1 MALTLSYDAH
11 SEIGLVRS
19 NNQDSAYTSP
29 RMLMVAD
36 GMGGA
41 AAGDLASAIATW
53 ELKRTDEELDERTAA
68 ARAERLAAAESPEQ
82 VDHADDEDDPGDL
95 VDVLTVLAGTLA
107 HANERLVQL
116 VEDDP
121 ELSGMGTTVCGFVLD
136 DDRLAVVNIGDSRAY
151 LVRDG
156 QLHRVTRDHSWVQ
169 TLVDDGR
176 LTEEEALVHPHR
188 SLVLRVLNGSAQ
200 YEPDLGWLDIAPGD
214 RLLVC
219 SDGLCGLMT
228 DAEIARVATAG
239 LPRDE
244 TIGRLV
250 DLAHAAGGHDNITM
264 ILADVEQDGPAGATA
279 VLGAAASVTDPGRIE
294 RTASFA
300 PIDDEGP
307 VDELEASE
315 RAITEA
321 ERYALTGRRK
331 ASSWAKLAVAVLL
344 PLALLLGGGFGWY
357 QYTQTR
363 LFIGPADANVAL
375 YRGIPDRVLGQD
387 LATLLETDTT
397 RIDDL
402 PPYYAE
408 KVRARIAVGDM
419 GAARST
425 LIELRDKANQCIAQR
440 RARAEATAAPTPTPT
455 PDPAQTPGPDATD
468 PTATP
473 DPSATADPLDPSAEP
488 SPAVTAFDPNGTPS
502 PAVTTP
508 VTAPEKC

>member
-53 ELKRTDEELDERTAA
+53 ELRRTDEELDQRIAT
-68 ARAERLAAAESPEQ
+68 ARAERLEAAQ
-82 VDHADDEDDPGDL
+82 DEGFHKLGHVEGDDDPGDL

-107 HANERLVQL
+107 HANERLVEL

-136 DDRLAVVNIGDSRAY
+136 DNRLAVVNIGDSRAY
-151 LVRDG
+151 LVRG
-156 QLHRVTRDHSWVQ
+156 GELHRVTRDHSWVQ
-169 TLVDDGR
+169 TLVDEGR
-176 LTEEEALVHPHR
+176 LTEQEALEHPHR

-200 YEPDLGWLDIAPGD
+200 YEPDLGWLDVVPGD

-239 LPRDE
+239 LPRQE
-244 TIGRLV
+244 TIDRLV
-250 DLAHAAGGHDNITM
+250 ELAHRAGGHDNITLV
-264 ILADVEQDGPAGATA
+264 LADVEQDGPVGDVA

-294 RTASFA
+294 HTASFA
-300 PIDDEGP
+300 PIEDDGP

-315 RAITEA
+315 RAITEE

-331 ASSWAKLAVAVLL
+331 ASAWVKLALAVVL
-344 PLALLLGGGFGWY
+344 PVALLAGGGFAWY
-357 QYTQTR
+357 QFTQTR
-363 LFIGPADANVAL
+363 LFIGPAEANVAL
-375 YRGIPDRVLGQD
+375 YRGLPDRVLGQD
-387 LATLLETDTT
+387 LSTLLETDTT

-408 KVRARIAVGDM
+408 RVRNTIPVGDM
-419 GAARST
+419 PAARST

-440 RARAEATAAPTPTPT
+440 RARAEATAAASATPTPT
-455 PDPAQTPGPDATD
+455 PDPTELPNPS
-468 PTATP
+468 ATP
-473 DPSATADPLDPSAEP
+473 DPNATADPTGSPA
-488 SPAVTAFDPNGTPS
+488 PAVTAFDPNGTPS
-502 PAVTTP
+502 PTATAP
-508 VTAPEKC
+508 VTAPEEC